1 MSHLCIILKQED
13 LSIMYNSRQGEFEC
27 GNSQEA
33 AMFLIGSTTAS
44 VEFYF
49 QWSLHISRVK
59 VVSLQVLSWVYKMC
73 LMSVPCRFYAVLASI
88 VVLLSTLSLRYNINL
103 GVAIFFLY
111 QPVSLCKYIELDYS
125 EGRWLLYS

>member
-1 MSHLCIILKQED
+1 MLGLNAYFVSSDNINNVDELHCVEMSHLCIILKQED

-49 QWSLHISRVK
+49 Q
-59 VVSLQVLSWVYKMC
+59 
-73 LMSVPCRFYAVLASI
+73 
-88 VVLLSTLSLRYNINL
+88 
-103 GVAIFFLY
+103 
-111 QPVSLCKYIELDYS
+111 
-125 EGRWLLYS
+125 